1 MFYFLFVRG
10 DTINTDNLINFR
22 KSIGLT
28 QTEMAKV
35 IGVQKSTYT
44 CYENMIRII
53 SITKL
58 NIISN
63 KYGKSLDFLSGNSLD
78 SNIKFTKKDF
88 TLEEVGNILKNERQL
103 QGMTQK
109 DLSEKFNVAQSRI
122 SDYEKG
128 KGLTIPVLIQYSK
141 LFDKPIDYLCGKT
154 LK

>member
-78 SNIKFTKKDF
+78 DNIKFTKKDF
-88 TLEEVGNILKNERQL
+88 TLEEIGNILKNERQL

-109 DLSEKFNVAQSRI
+109 DLSEKFNIAQSRI

-128 KGLTIPVLIQYSK
+128 NGLTIPVLIQYSK
-141 LFDKPIDYLCGKT
+141 LFNRSIDYLCGKT